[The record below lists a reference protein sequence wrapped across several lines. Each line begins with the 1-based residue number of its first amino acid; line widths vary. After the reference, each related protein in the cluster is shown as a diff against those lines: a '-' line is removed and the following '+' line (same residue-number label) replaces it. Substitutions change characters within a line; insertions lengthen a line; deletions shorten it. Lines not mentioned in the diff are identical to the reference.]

1 MKKAIIAITLL
12 VVAGYAAASCPVM
25 TRYQCVPAGNGKMAC
40 GCY

>member
-25 TRYQCVPAGNGKMAC
+25 TRYQCYPVGNKMQC
-40 GCY
+40 GCM